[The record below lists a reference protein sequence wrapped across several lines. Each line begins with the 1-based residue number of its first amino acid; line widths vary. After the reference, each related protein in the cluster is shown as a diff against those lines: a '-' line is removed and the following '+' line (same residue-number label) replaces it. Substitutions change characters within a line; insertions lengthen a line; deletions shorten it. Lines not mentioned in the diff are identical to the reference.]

1 MAAETE
7 VSTAD
12 LALSETNINWERLDK
27 TRFHAIGA
35 ILFTVQLGLL
45 HPIAV
50 VKTRMQVAEGE
61 MARMHGFSVFK
72 NILRN
77 NGLAGIFRGFGT
89 SSIGALPGRV
99 LALTS
104 LEVSKEKMLKS
115 IEDLDMPDATRIA
128 VANGTAG
135 LFSNLVSSAYFVPL
149 EVICQRLMVQ
159 GLPGITTYNGPF
171 DVAHK
176 VLKTE
181 GLRGLYRGFGLT
193 VVTQSPASALWWGAY
208 GSAQHIIWRS
218 LGFGDEIE
226 RKPSHLEL
234 VTVQATAGTI
244 AGACSSIITTP
255 LDTIKTRLQVMDD
268 YGTGRPSVWKTTKVL
283 LQEDGWRG
291 FYRGFGPRFLN
302 MSLWGTSMIVT
313 YELIKRLSLKREQ

>member
-1 MAAETE
+1 M
-7 VSTAD
+7 VPM
-12 LALSETNINWERLDK
+12 LRLDK

-149 EVICQRLMVQ
+149 EVVRC
-159 GLPGITTYNGPF
+159 YSYWPF
-171 DVAHK
+171 
-176 VLKTE
+176 VL
-181 GLRGLYRGFGLT
+181 YF
-193 VVTQSPASALWWGAY
+193 
-208 GSAQHIIWRS
+208 
-218 LGFGDEIE
+218 
-226 RKPSHLEL
+226 L
-234 VTVQATAGTI
+234 VYDFF
-244 AGACSSIITTP
+244 P
-255 LDTIKTRLQVMDD
+255 
-268 YGTGRPSVWKTTKVL
+268 
-283 LQEDGWRG
+283 
-291 FYRGFGPRFLN
+291 FLF
-302 MSLWGTSMIVT
+302 I
-313 YELIKRLSLKREQ
+313 